1 MTSTLP
7 FTEEEDLASTD
18 VFGVPAAAQ
27 KTYISIHENRRWLRK
42 KLVLLSVKRHALVMA
57 CYDLHQCQI
66 QYCKSSHNAE
76 NQCYPRELSTI
87 TTSRTTQMEPLW

>member
-27 KTYISIHENRRWLRK
+27 KTESYISIHENRRWLRNK
-42 KLVLLSVKRHALVMA
+42 ACAAKREA
-57 CYDLHQCQI
+57 
-66 QYCKSSHNAE
+66 S
-76 NQCYPRELSTI
+76 
-87 TTSRTTQMEPLW
+87 